1 MQEGDFF
8 PFAYKKWVAIQSW
21 GMFRNSVFLG
31 PLEQVSSWWI
41 ENLSKVSKTDFSHFT
56 LRGFQRKKVDEQ
68 DTQKILMGWW
78 HKKVKSD
85 RVEKQKR

>member
-1 MQEGDFF
+1 
-8 PFAYKKWVAIQSW
+8 
-21 GMFRNSVFLG
+21 MFRNSVFLG

-56 LRGFQRKKVDEQ
+56 LRGFQKKVDEQ

-85 RVEKQKR
+85 RVEKQNR